1 MIPLLILA
9 FLALALPALAAGPM
23 FWDLPGGRPFAD
35 CRLEGVTIDGA
46 GRLSPGLV
54 HGRGVG
60 LPGGVTWCVVAD
72 PRGGILAGTGHEGQ
86 IVRIVPDGEPQAF
99 ADLEAPEV
107 FCLLPLDDGRLL
119 AGCGPEGQVYA
130 VAPDGTAEMIGNAAG
145 QYVWG
150 MAPDPEGGRIWLVS
164 GSPATVQ
171 ALDLGTGLIAQAV
184 TLPAENALD
193 VLPEQDGS
201 LLVSTQG
208 PGMVYRVTP
217 GSDGEPEL
225 LLETAQDEAR
235 RLLKG
240 PEDGVYLVALAP
252 ADAFELDADIED
264 PDLRR
269 RSVPVVMLPFLKD
282 RETPR
287 IPRGAVYRI
296 DGDLPGTV
304 VWSGD
309 LDLMFATWDDRLGWI
324 AGGGL
329 IKETGLATLYRL
341 DPPAGYSPL
350 TSWEGGD
357 ILDILVEA
365 AGDRPAVAVAQANPG
380 RIDWFGDD
388 FQAARTATGPVLDA
402 GKTVAWGRLS
412 WQGEPGPGGVRWSVR
427 TGNRAIP
434 DGGWTDWSETWED
447 QDFPVD
453 APASR
458 YLQWRAEFLGEQQDP
473 ARAHVA
479 AVTVSAFGHNF
490 PPVISEFR
498 QEDVQSVFMGGL
510 MNHRENITRSFRS
523 GLKAEFN
530 RSGDGPEI
538 ASEGR
543 ASLGGKVLVFTWKVT
558 DPDEDR
564 LEHSLSYRPLGKE
577 SPTWREAAKGDGTGV
592 DGWDTS
598 DVPDGLYQVR
608 LEVSDAPDNPGHLAH
623 LAERILGPVRVDNT
637 PPVVSGFGARSRER
651 GVRLILRAEDAGSPL
666 AGAVLVLPDGA
677 RERLDPVDGIC
688 DSPAEDFDFT
698 YLPDGARTA
707 GIPGWVRVEIM
718 DLAGNVVAVETEV
731 ASQERR

>member
-1 MIPLLILA
+1 MIVTLTLA
-9 FLALALPALAAGPM
+9 FLAFALPALAAGPM

-54 HGRGVG
+54 HGRGAD
-60 LPGGVTWCVVAD
+60 LPGGVTWCVVPD

-86 IVRIVPDGEPQAF
+86 IVRIVPDGEPQVY

-107 FCLLPLDDGRLL
+107 FCLLTLDDGRLL

-130 VAPDGTAEMIGNAAG
+130 VAPDGTAAKIGDAAG

-150 MAPDPEGGRIWLVS
+150 MAQDPAGGRVWLVS

-171 ALDLGTGLIAQAV
+171 ALDLDTGRIGDAV

-193 VLPEQDGS
+193 VLPEPDGS

-235 RLLKG
+235 RLLQG
-240 PEDGVYLVALAP
+240 PDGGIYLVALAP
-252 ADAFELDADIED
+252 AEAFDLDGDPEV

-269 RSVPVVMLPFLKD
+269 RSVPVVMLPFLND
-282 RETPR
+282 RDTPR

-296 DGDLPGTV
+296 DGDLPGSL

-309 LDLMFATWDDRLGWI
+309 LDLMFATWDHRLGWI

-350 TSWEGGD
+350 TSWAGGD
-357 ILDILVEA
+357 ILDILVEPD
-365 AGDRPAVAVAQANPG
+365 GNRPAVAVAQANPG

-388 FQAARTATGPVLDA
+388 FKAARTATGPVLDA

-434 DGGWTDWSETWED
+434 DGGWTAWSKTWKD
-447 QDFPVD
+447 HDVSLD
-453 APASR
+453 LPASR
-458 YLQWRAEFLGEQQDP
+458 YLQWRAEFLGDQPDP

-479 AVTVSAFGHNF
+479 AVTVSAFGPNF
-490 PPVISEFR
+490 PPVISEFK

-510 MNHRENITRSFRS
+510 MNHRDNITRSFRS

-530 RSGDGPEI
+530 RGSDGPEV
-538 ASEGR
+538 SPEGR
-543 ASLGGKVLVFTWKVT
+543 AALGGKVLVFSWKVT
-558 DPDEDR
+558 DPDDDR
-564 LEHSLSYRPLGKE
+564 LEHTLFYRPWAG
-577 SPTWREAAKGDGTGV
+577 SPGRYREASKGNGEGV

-598 DVPDGLYQVR
+598 DVPDGLYEMILSVT
-608 LEVSDAPDNPGHLAH
+608 DAPDNPGHLAH
-623 LAERILGPVRVDNT
+623 LATSKLGPVRVDNT
-637 PPVVSGFGARSRER
+637 PPVVSDFGARVKDQGIHLFLKAADGS
-651 GVRLILRAEDAGSPL
+651 SPL
-666 AGAVLVLPDGA
+666 AGAMLVLPDGT
-677 RERLDPVDGIC
+677 RERLDPLDRIC
-688 DSPAEDFDFT
+688 DSLEEEFDFVYHSDPLRT
-698 YLPDGARTA
+698 TQLPA
-707 GIPGWVRVEIM
+707 WVRIEVM
-718 DLAGNVVAVETEV
+718 DLAGNVTAVETDVE
-731 ASQERR
+731 SR

>member
-1 MIPLLILA
+1 MIVTLTLA

-54 HGRGVG
+54 HGRGAE
-60 LPGGVTWCVVAD
+60 LPGGVTWCLVAD

-86 IVRIVPDGEPQAF
+86 IVRIVPEGEPQVF

-107 FCLLPLDDGRLL
+107 FCLLPLDDGRIL

-130 VAPDGTAEMIGNAAG
+130 VAPDGTAEKIGDAAG

-150 MAPDPEGGRIWLVS
+150 MAPDPRGGRIWLVS
-164 GSPATVQ
+164 GSPATIQ
-171 ALDLGTGLIAQAV
+171 ALDLGTGQIGDAV

-240 PEDGVYLVALAP
+240 PDGGIYLVALAP
-252 ADAFELDADIED
+252 ADAFGLDGDPED

-282 RETPR
+282 RDTPR

-296 DGDLPGTV
+296 DGDLPGAL

-357 ILDILVEA
+357 ILDILVEPD
-365 AGDRPAVAVAQANPG
+365 GGRPAVVVAQANPG
-380 RIDWFGDD
+380 RIDWFGND
-388 FQAARTATGPVLDA
+388 FKAARTATGPVLDA

-412 WQGEPGPGGVRWSVR
+412 WQGEPGPGGLRWSVR

-434 DGGWTDWSETWED
+434 DGGWTDWSKTWKD
-447 QDFPVD
+447 HDVSLD
-453 APASR
+453 LPASR
-458 YLQWRAEFLGEQQDP
+458 YLQWRVEFLGDQPDP
-473 ARAHVA
+473 VRAHVA
-479 AVTVSAFGHNF
+479 AVTVSAFGPNF
-490 PPVISEFR
+490 PPVISEFK

-530 RSGDGPEI
+530 RAGGGPEV
-538 ASEGR
+538 APEGR
-543 ASLGGKVLVFTWKVT
+543 AALGGKVLVFSWKVT
-558 DPDEDR
+558 DPDDDR
-564 LEHSLSYRPLGKE
+564 LEHTLIYRPWTE
-577 SPTWREAAKGDGTGV
+577 SPGRFREASKGNGGGV
-592 DGWDTS
+592 DGWETS
-598 DVPDGLYQVR
+598 DVPDGLY
-608 LEVSDAPDNPGHLAH
+608 EVILRVTDAPDNPGHLAH
-623 LAERILGPVRVDNT
+623 MAISKLGPVRVDNT
-637 PPVVSGFGARSRER
+637 PPVVSEFEARFKDQ
-651 GVRLILRAEDAGSPL
+651 GVRLFLKAADEGSPL
-666 AGAVLVLPDGA
+666 AGAMLVLPDGT
-677 RERLDPVDGIC
+677 RERLDPIDRIC
-688 DSPAEDFDFT
+688 DSPEEDFDFVYHYDPLRT
-698 YLPDGARTA
+698 TQLPA
-707 GIPGWVRVEIM
+707 WVRVEVM
-718 DLAGNVVAVETEV
+718 DLAGNVTAVETDV
-731 ASQERR
+731 KSR